1 MHHESSHLSPLL
13 QQSTKLD
20 VATGEGC
27 YLLDESGG
35 RYLDLTSGIGVLS
48 TGHCHPTVVQAIQ
61 EQSGQLIHAQYAIVR
76 HSPIMKLAERLD
88 GLTPP
93 RIDSFFFSNA
103 GTEAVEASIRLARQA
118 TGKANLIAFE
128 GAFHGR
134 TMGALSLTSSNAKVR
149 HGVQPMMGGAVIAPF
164 PDPYWYGWSEGRTTE
179 FCLQELDRILMTR
192 STPDETAA
200 LVIEPVQ
207 GEAGFVPAPAAFLQ
221 GLRERCDRHGIL
233 LIFDEVQCGNGRTG
247 DYWAHT
253 PSGVVPDILI
263 SAKGIASGMPL
274 SFMGASRDLMAKG
287 WLGSQGGTYGGNVV
301 ACAAA
306 LATLDVI
313 ESERLVDNARKTGH
327 YLRQQ
332 LEALSGQYSAINDVR
347 GVGLMQA
354 VNIVDH
360 QGRPSPL
367 RAEKLLKLCEEQGLL
382 LLRCGV
388 YGNIVRWLPPLV
400 VRCDQLSEAIEIFQD
415 ACKRL

>member
-1 MHHESSHLSPLL
+1 MNQSSNLSPLL
-13 QQSTKLD
+13 QQSTKLE
-20 VATGEGC
+20 AASGEGC
-27 YLLDESGG
+27 YLVDESGR

-48 TGHCHPTVVQAIQ
+48 TGHCHPTVVNAIQ
-61 EQSGQLIHAQYAIVR
+61 EQAKRLIHAQYAIVC
-76 HSPIMKLAERLD
+76 HSPMLNLAERLD

-93 RIDSFFFSNA
+93 RINSFFFSNA
-103 GTEAVEASIRLARQA
+103 GTEAVEASVRLARQA
-118 TGKANLIAFE
+118 SGKTNIIAFQ

-164 PDPYWYGWSEGRTTE
+164 PDQYWYGWSEGRTTD
-179 FCLQELDRILMTR
+179 FCLRELDRILVTQ
-192 STPDETAA
+192 STPEETAA
-200 LVIEPVQ
+200 IIIEPVQ

-233 LIFDEVQCGNGRTG
+233 LIFDEVQCGNGRSG
-247 DYWAHT
+247 SYWAHT
-253 PSGVVPDILI
+253 PSGVVPDILV
-263 SAKGIASGMPL
+263 SAKGLASGMPL
-274 SFMGASRDLMAKG
+274 SFMGASRELMAKG
-287 WLGSQGGTYGGNVV
+287 WPGSQGGTYGGNVV

-313 ESERLVDNARKTGH
+313 ESEHLVKNAREMGRF
-327 YLRQQ
+327 LRQR
-332 LEALSGQYSAINDVR
+332 LEALSGLCPVIHDVR

-360 QGRPSPL
+360 DGQPSPS
-367 RAEKLLKLCEEQGLL
+367 RAEELIKACEEEGLL

-388 YGNIVRWLPPLV
+388 HGNIVRWLPPLIV
-400 VRCDQLSEAIEIFQD
+400 NQQQLHEALEIFQN
-415 ACKRL
+415 ACNRI